1 MRQVAGERQGEQDAL
16 FKVAKQVTKPQ
27 KVQTQKTV
35 GSQLGWQWHDQ
46 NGKFVHRHA
55 QSENLAE
62 EDKPCL
68 GNA

>member
-35 GSQLGWQWHDQ
+35 GSQLGWQRHDQ
-46 NGKFVHRHA
+46 TGIVHRHA